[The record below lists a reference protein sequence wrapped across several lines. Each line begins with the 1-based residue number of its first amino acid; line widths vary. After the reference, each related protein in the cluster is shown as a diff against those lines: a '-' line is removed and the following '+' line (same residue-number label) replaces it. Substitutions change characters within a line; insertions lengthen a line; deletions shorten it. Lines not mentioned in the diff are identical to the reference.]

1 MENIYVDMRE
11 QGYTLSRHF
20 KNKDLVSVEDIL
32 TELEE
37 VIDELENLQDEFEDY
52 KRDVL
57 LVEAISGAFFAIK
70 SEYED
75 SSIFL
80 TISA

>member
-32 TELEE
+32 TKLEE

-52 KRDVL
+52 KRE
-57 LVEAISGAFFAIK
+57 VEDNYRPLTQAEQIGYNEKDF
-70 SEYED
+70 YEV
-75 SSIFL
+75 
-80 TISA
+80 

>member
-11 QGYTLSRHF
+11 QGFTLSRHF

-52 KRDVL
+52 KRDVEDNYRPL
-57 LVEAISGAFFAIK
+57 TQAEQIGYNEKDF
-70 SEYED
+70 YEV
-75 SSIFL
+75 
-80 TISA
+80 